1 MRQPKSLGEA
11 KAIVV
16 AEKAK
21 LSTAIA
27 NTIGS
32 RWLMAILAAFVIA
45 FAIHLA
51 YAPDRLPNVSGLSA
65 SQAGLPPGLDFGLV
79 GEKAVEAR
87 DAALRHGAP
96 DQVRAFLAAHENW
109 IPYFNVI
116 GLGACFVLLLIN
128 MTVMTIRRPYTRG

>member
-16 AEKAK
+16 QEKAK
-21 LSTAIA
+21 LSTAIS

-32 RWLMAILAAFVIA
+32 RWLMAILATFVIA

-51 YAPDRLPNVSGLSA
+51 YSPDRLPNVSGLRVA
-65 SQAGLPPGLDFGLV
+65 QIGLPPGLDFGLV

-87 DAALRHGAP
+87 DAALRQGAP
-96 DQVRAFLAAHENW
+96 DQARAFLASHKSW
-109 IPYFNVI
+109 IPYFNAI